1 MQGSDPAPAA
11 SREGRHLVRKLLIL
25 LAAVALPQCA
35 VVERVVPEKPS
46 ALQELSTDECRAVLL
61 DDTDP
66 ATLQRAAA
74 QSLAYYRRIAE
85 DRELALLDRKVSVRA
100 LRSVLES
107 LSAQP
112 LPTGDPAALCDR
124 FRLVRVAAPTPLL
137 VTGYYEPEIDAR
149 RGRNQRFCYPLYSL
163 PNDRVEVDLTPYCSA
178 CAGQHAV
185 GRVANGE
192 LVPYYTRGEIDA
204 GALDKH
210 ANAIAWLDD
219 PVELFFL
226 HVQGSALLRFDDGAH
241 VHVGYN
247 GSNGR
252 PYTSIGRVLID
263 AGKMSAEQMSLASLK
278 DYLRAHPDE
287 RDAILERNERYVFF
301 RVVSAGPVGSL
312 GVPLTAGRSLA
323 ADPQVYPPGG
333 LVLLKIQTGAEDTAR
348 TISRL
353 ALLQDTGAAIQGPGR
368 LDVFWGSGETAAAI
382 AGGMRDPGELYFLLP
397 R

>member
-1 MQGSDPAPAA
+1 VSK
-11 SREGRHLVRKLLIL
+11 EGRHLIQALLIVF
-25 LAAVALPQCA
+25 AAVALPQCA
-35 VVERVVPEKPS
+35 VVERITPEKPS
-46 ALQELSTDECRAVLL
+46 VLQELSAEECRAVLL

-66 ATLQRAAA
+66 STLRRAAA
-74 QSLAYYRRIAE
+74 QSLEYYRRLPE
-85 DRELALLDRKVSVRA
+85 DRELTLLDRKVTVRD

-107 LSAQP
+107 LFAQP
-112 LPTGDPAALCDR
+112 LPPGDAAALCDR
-124 FRLVRVAAPTPLL
+124 FRLVRVAPPTALL

-149 RGRNQRFCYPLYSL
+149 RSRSERFRYPLYAL
-163 PNDRVEVDLTPYCSA
+163 PDDRVEVDLTPFCSA
-178 CAGQHAV
+178 CAGKRAV
-185 GRVANGE
+185 GRVVQDE
-192 LVPYYTRGEIDA
+192 LVPYYSRAEIDA
-204 GALDKH
+204 GALDRH
-210 ANAIAWLDD
+210 AHAIAWLDD

-226 HVQGSALLRFDDGAH
+226 HVQGSALLRFDDGVH

-287 RDAILERNERYVFF
+287 RDSILERNERYVFF

-323 ADPQVYPPGG
+323 ADPNVYPPGA
-333 LVLLKIQTGAEDTAR
+333 LVLLKIQTGAENTAR